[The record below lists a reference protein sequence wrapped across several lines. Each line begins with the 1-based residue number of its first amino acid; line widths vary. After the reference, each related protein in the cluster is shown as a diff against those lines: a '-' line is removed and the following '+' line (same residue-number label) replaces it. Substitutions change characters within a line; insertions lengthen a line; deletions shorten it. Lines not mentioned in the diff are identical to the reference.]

1 MEYNNRFNAKYDR
14 QNYTTIPEDFTHIGP
29 DKTKREQILKPS
41 LTYWQDSWRRFKK
54 NKLALV
60 FLAVLAI
67 GLFIAVFGQTI
78 SKYPYY
84 EQNTSLRFLKPLAG
98 MKTGHYLGTDSL
110 GRDLFARISQGI
122 RVSMELAIIVASI
135 CVIIGTIYGAIAA
148 YFGGIVDMIMI
159 RFIEVIIS
167 IPSMIYIILLM
178 VIMGNSVKTIII
190 ALSLTRWLGY
200 ALLVRG
206 EVLKL
211 KENEYVMASS
221 ALGANFWWIIVKHLI
236 PNTLSVIIVKLTMDI
251 PSIIFSEAFLSFIG
265 LGVPIPQASLG
276 NLVSEGFKEI
286 NSYMF
291 LFLIPAVT
299 ISLITLSFNIIGD
312 ALSDALNPKLRD

>member
-1 MEYNNRFNAKYDR
+1 MVKYDR
-14 QNYTTIPEDFTHIGP
+14 EKYVTTPEDFTFVGP
-29 DKTKREQILKPS
+29 DKNKREEITKPS
-41 LTYWQDSWRRFKK
+41 LTYWQDAWRRFKK
-54 NKLALV
+54 NKLAMAFLV
-60 FLAVLAI
+60 FLGFGLFLAI
-67 GLFIAVFGQTI
+67 FGQHIT
-78 SKYPYY
+78 KYSYF
-84 EQNTSLRFLKPLAG
+84 EQNTKLRFLTPLKG
-98 MKTGHYLGTDSL
+98 MKLGHYLGTDTL

-122 RVSMELAIIVASI
+122 RVSMELAIIVAAV
-135 CVIIGTIYGAIAA
+135 CVVVGTIYGSIAA
-148 YFGGIVDMIMI
+148 YFGGIVDMLMV
-159 RFIEVIIS
+159 RFIEIVIAV
-167 IPSMIYIILLM
+167 PSMIYIILLM
-178 VIMGNSVKTIII
+178 VVMGNSVKTIVI

-211 KENEYVMASS
+211 KENEYVMAST
-221 ALGANFWWIIVKHLI
+221 ALGASFTRIIFKHLI

-276 NLVSEGFKEI
+276 NLAADGFKEI
-286 NSYMF
+286 NSHVY
-291 LFLIPAVT
+291 LFLIPSIA

>member
-1 MEYNNRFNAKYDR
+1 MAEKVKAIYDR
-14 QNYTTIPEDFTHIGP
+14 EMYTTISSDFEYVGP
-29 DKTKREQILKPS
+29 NKEESEQIYKPS
-41 LTYWQDSWRRFKK
+41 LTYWQDAWRRLKK
-54 NKLALV
+54 NKLAMS
-60 FLAVLAI
+60 FLIFLGFVVLIAI
-67 GLFIAVFGQTI
+67 FGQSLT
-78 SKYPYY
+78 KYSYF
-84 EQNTSLRFLKPLAG
+84 EQITSDRFLDPIQGIKS
-98 MKTGHYLGTDSL
+98 GHILGTDSL

-122 RVSMELAIIVASI
+122 RISIILAVIVASI
-135 CVIIGTIYGAIAA
+135 CVVIGSIYGAIAA
-148 YFGGIVDMIMI
+148 YFGGIVDVIMV
-159 RFIEVIIS
+159 RFIEVLIS

-200 ALLVRG
+200 ALLIRG

-221 ALGANFWWIIVKHLI
+221 ALGSNFWWIIRKHLI
-236 PNTLSVIIVKLTMDI
+236 PNTLSVMIVQLTMDI

-276 NLVSEGFKEI
+276 NLVADGFREI
-286 NSYMF
+286 NTHLY
-291 LFLIPAVT
+291 LFLIPALT
-299 ISLITLSFNIIGD
+299 ISLITLSFNILGD